1 MGKEITPRAFE
12 RFKTGDKCKAKLILA
27 DDVTTIDISRGGIL
41 LETSKRLNINNVYRL
56 QIVSNDSTTITPLA
70 LVVRSSL
77 IGTTKKKNDLLPLYQ
92 VAMKF
97 AGLDNKEKKFLDN
110 VIDNLK

>member
-1 MGKEITPRAFE
+1 MGKEIIPRAFE

-27 DDVTTIDISRGGIL
+27 DDVTTKDISVGGIL
-41 LETSKRLNINNVYRL
+41 LETTKRLNINNLYRV
-56 QIVSNDSTTITPLA
+56 QIVSSDSKTITPLA

-77 IGTTKKKNDLLPLYQ
+77 TGTIKKKLESLPLYQ

-97 AGLDNKEKKFLDN
+97 TGLNDKEKVFLDN
-110 VIDNLK
+110 LIGNLK